1 MNLKHPRPSPAKSP
15 PNTASALVFAVLFA
29 LAMFFA
35 YQAPVFAAPSIS
47 QPNGIVHESAEDL
60 RVKVLGGWVSI
71 ARTWAVENVATGGGK
86 WYFNAAWADL
96 QFTYDSLDGSVKSIN
111 RLDSQ
116 YDKGGNG
123 VYIFYKQDFIKA
135 ITAPDPAN
143 PAKTIITGWRW
154 YNTAGDWITYNKDGR
169 ITGYGDR
176 NNIQVSFE
184 LDSQSRP
191 LTIKDHF
198 GSVLLSFTYTG
209 DKITRITDRANRQ
222 VLYGWSG
229 NDLAQVT
236 DVLGNITRYEY
247 TPATVV
253 GGGGVTGSIG
263 NASGGAPNATTKGGR
278 VEPATTLASIIVG
291 SGGSIPVPLVD
302 ISGQTLAK
310 NLAAIIDPEGRRTSF
325 TYVGGNRVA
334 KMTDPEGYDT
344 TYETLYDKGKRQWTV
359 TTKYATGRRTDV
371 VHNALGEVVR
381 SDLGTR
387 TLSLMTKESDNI
399 DVVTDERGYRTRN
412 EYDSKRNLLKVTNPD
427 GSSISS
433 TYDPVYSKP
442 RTRTDEAGIKTA
454 WELLRTPLPSHF
466 VPNWQRTILV

>member
-15 PNTASALVFAVLFA
+15 PNTASALVFAVLFS

-176 NNIQVSFE
+176 NNIQVSF
-184 LDSQSRP
+184 LAFAAGITLCLGTGYLLVFNGVLLGLVIGSKARRCAPQRFLL
-191 LTIKDHF
+191 LTIRDA
-198 GSVLLSFTYTG
+198 
-209 DKITRITDRANRQ
+209 R
-222 VLYGWSG
+222 
-229 NDLAQVT
+229 
-236 DVLGNITRYEY
+236 
-247 TPATVV
+247 
-253 GGGGVTGSIG
+253 
-263 NASGGAPNATTKGGR
+263 
-278 VEPATTLASIIVG
+278 
-291 SGGSIPVPLVD
+291 
-302 ISGQTLAK
+302 
-310 NLAAIIDPEGRRTSF
+310 
-325 TYVGGNRVA
+325 
-334 KMTDPEGYDT
+334 
-344 TYETLYDKGKRQWTV
+344 
-359 TTKYATGRRTDV
+359 
-371 VHNALGEVVR
+371 
-381 SDLGTR
+381 
-387 TLSLMTKESDNI
+387 ESRL
-399 DVVTDERGYRTRN
+399 E
-412 EYDSKRNLLKVTNPD
+412 
-427 GSSISS
+427 
-433 TYDPVYSKP
+433 
-442 RTRTDEAGIKTA
+442 
-454 WELLRTPLPSHF
+454 
-466 VPNWQRTILV
+466 